1 MAKVDF
7 DTLTFSLGRPEK
19 GVLKKM
25 HTFAQILSG
34 LIDQILSYFN
44 SRFLYISLVNSRYY
58 SEVLER
64 MKQRQRCD

>member
-34 LIDQILSYFN
+34 LIDQILSYFS
-44 SRFLYISLVNSRYY
+44 SRFLISLVNSWYY

-64 MKQRQRCD
+64 VKQRQRCD

>member
-1 MAKVDF
+1 
-7 DTLTFSLGRPEK
+7 
-19 GVLKKM
+19 M